1 MQVWEAVRLEVGRG
15 KPVWEMQKLLDGEPD
30 DDDLVSRRLGVR
42 GELSLEHTFRLLSL
56 ILEPEVVRAAFHGIL
71 LDDEKLRSF
80 SLEYLEQVLPAD
92 VRKKLW
98 PFIGDI
104 SEYQQKRSLRSL
116 NEVVSDLMTTGATL
130 FADIKDREALRQ
142 ILQEQDDEED

>member
-1 MQVWEAVRLEVGRG
+1 
-15 KPVWEMQKLLDGEPD
+15 MQKLLDGEPAE
-30 DDDLVSRRLGVR
+30 DDLVSQRLGVR

-56 ILEPEVVRAAFHGIL
+56 IMEPEVVRAAFHGII
-71 LDDEKLRSF
+71 LDDEKLKSF

-104 SEYQQKRSLRSL
+104 SDQKRRRSLRPL

-130 FADIKDREALRQ
+130 FADAKDKEALRQ
-142 ILQEQDDEED
+142 ILHEQESTDD